1 MSSIIRSRLVKALPL
16 MLALL
21 SPAHALQVG
30 ADNAGAIPDNDPLG
44 RALNFQVSGLTENVR
59 TVELELALS
68 HGAVGD
74 LDVELT
80 APNGVARLLIFGGTG
95 QQKGN
100 AQGSRRDLNGTY
112 RFSDAVSGD
121 WWFAATDA
129 SAPGALTSGAYR
141 TISRGNGFS
150 FHGGCATH
158 LDAAFGELTP
168 AQANGSWTLHVRDL
182 GAGETGAVASAR
194 LFINETNV
202 PVALFASGFE
212 AASAVPATRQVVA
225 NHCFKA
231 PSDING
237 DGLTDAVSY
246 DRGGVFTVTLNPGPG
261 ISSSTSFVAIDA
273 GYCFFALDLDFDGD
287 AVSDLARWC
296 EGGANVPASF
306 WLALSTRPGSAMR
319 QIQLGMGSGAEDRDN
334 PVVVGDYDGD
344 GRDDLAVFNQ
354 PGQFQPPDTIWLV
367 VRYSATGELRAFPVA
382 FGARGSSTVT
392 AGSDLNGDG
401 IADLVLRQLGSTP
414 PPESR
419 FVILF
424 GPDFTA
430 QRVVDH
436 AHHVVSG
443 FAAGPRVLGSNAL
456 TVMSAESGSWQWW
469 SRDLDSFA
477 TELQTFGPDAEWVR
491 PAVGDFDG
499 DALLDLAYVDARSIP
514 TTLTY
519 QGTTG
524 VVGVLQN
531 ALSNP
536 AAPSTLFPSW
546 RIGWIE

>member
-1 MSSIIRSRLVKALPL
+1 

-30 ADNAGAIPDNDPLG
+30 AGNAGAIPDNDPLG
-44 RALNFQVSGLTENVR
+44 RALNSQVSGLTEDVR

-158 LDAAFGELTP
+158 LNAAFGELTP

-261 ISSSTSFVAIDA
+261 ISSSTSSVAIDA

-469 SRDLDSFA
+469 SRDIDSFA

-514 TTLTY
+514 ATLTY

>member
-129 SAPGALTSGAYR
+129 SALGALTSGAYR

-261 ISSSTSFVAIDA
+261 ISSSTSSVAIDA

-469 SRDLDSFA
+469 SRDIDSFA

-499 DALLDLAYVDARSIP
+499 DALLDLAYVDARSLP

>member
-30 ADNAGAIPDNDPLG
+30 AGNAGAIPDNDPLG
-44 RALNFQVSGLTENVR
+44 RALNFQVSGLTEDVR

-158 LDAAFGELTP
+158 LNAAFGELTP

-261 ISSSTSFVAIDA
+261 ISSSTSSVAIDA

-469 SRDLDSFA
+469 SRDIDSFA

-514 TTLTY
+514 ATLTY

>member
-30 ADNAGAIPDNDPLG
+30 AGNAGAIPDNDPLG
-44 RALNFQVSGLTENVR
+44 RALNFQVSGLTEDVR

-158 LDAAFGELTP
+158 LNAAFGELTP

-261 ISSSTSFVAIDA
+261 ISSSTSSVAIDA

-456 TVMSAESGSWQWW
+456 
-469 SRDLDSFA
+469 
-477 TELQTFGPDAEWVR
+477 
-491 PAVGDFDG
+491 
-499 DALLDLAYVDARSIP
+499 
-514 TTLTY
+514 
-519 QGTTG
+519 
-524 VVGVLQN
+524 
-531 ALSNP
+531 
-536 AAPSTLFPSW
+536 
-546 RIGWIE
+546 

>member
-261 ISSSTSFVAIDA
+261 ISSSTSSVAIDA

-306 WLALSTRPGSAMR
+306 WLALSTRPGSTMR

-469 SRDLDSFA
+469 SRDIDSFA

>member
-30 ADNAGAIPDNDPLG
+30 AGNAGAIPDNDPLG
-44 RALNFQVSGLTENVR
+44 RALNFQVSGLTEDVR

-158 LDAAFGELTP
+158 LNAAFGELTP

-261 ISSSTSFVAIDA
+261 ISSSTSSVAIDA

-469 SRDLDSFA
+469 SRDIDSFA